1 MTVKEVFEGRISKK
15 IAASEDDAATVYQF
29 SITGDDGGDWV
40 VDLGNKTVSAG
51 TKDEPDCGITMTSED
66 FMNLVTGKVA
76 GTDLFMGGKLKITG
90 NMMYA
95 MQLNKVLG

>member
-15 IAASEDDAATVYQF
+15 IAASEDSAATVYQF

-40 VDLGNKTVSAG
+40 VDLGNKTVAAG
-51 TKDEPDCGITMTSED
+51 TKDSPDCGITMTTED